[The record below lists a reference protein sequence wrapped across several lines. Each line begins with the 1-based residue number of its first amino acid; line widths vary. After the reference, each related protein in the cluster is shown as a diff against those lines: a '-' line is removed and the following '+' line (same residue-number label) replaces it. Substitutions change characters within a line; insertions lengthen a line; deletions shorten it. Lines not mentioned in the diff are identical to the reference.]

1 MTPFRLDIRS
11 VCVADDATL
20 ERQAKANAHY
30 PRIQRS
36 APHGRRLA
44 IAGGGPLLDV
54 DALSTWDGDIW
65 AINHTAQWL
74 NDRGIRNTLF
84 TVDPDPFETTA
95 TDAILATSCHPAV
108 LQSIPNVCVFD
119 MVETHPDGF
128 TGGRFSST
136 RAPSVALYM
145 GYTDISFFGCE
156 GSFLQQD
163 HVDRNENR
171 PEQLIVRANGKDYR
185 TCPQFVAQ
193 CEELLQLFF
202 FDGVFHNRS
211 GGLLAAMQADPQ
223 WYVVAVSE
231 ALKEHL
237 EQMNGK
243 CGIYEHPYHY
253 DQP

>member
-1 MTPFRLDIRS
+1 VIPFRLDIRS
-11 VCVADDATL
+11 VCVADDATV

-36 APHGRRLA
+36 AAHGRRLA

-54 DALSTWDGDIW
+54 DALAVWDGDIW

-74 NDRGIRNTLF
+74 NDRGIKATLF
-84 TVDPDPFETTA
+84 TVDPEHFETRV
-95 TDAILATSCHPAV
+95 SK
-108 LQSIPNVCVFD
+108 SIPSVSVFD
-119 MVETHPDGF
+119 MVETHEDGF

-136 RAPSVALYM
+136 RAPAVALHM

-156 GSFLQQD
+156 GSFLERD
-163 HVDRNENR
+163 HIDRDENR
-171 PEQLIVRANGKDYR
+171 PEQLIIRASGKDYR

-211 GGLLAAMQADPQ
+211 GGLLTAMQDDPD

-231 ALKEHL
+231 VLKGHL
-237 EQMNGK
+237 ELMNGK
-243 CGIYEHPYHY
+243 CGIYEHRYHY
-253 DQP
+253 DES